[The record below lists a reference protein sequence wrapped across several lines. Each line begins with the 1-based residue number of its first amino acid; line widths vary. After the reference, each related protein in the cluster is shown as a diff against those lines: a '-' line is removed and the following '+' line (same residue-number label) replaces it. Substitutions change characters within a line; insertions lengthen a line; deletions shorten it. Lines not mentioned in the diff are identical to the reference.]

1 MNYQISSKNFDQ
13 PLLKPLLEVLIEFFD
28 TINTKFFV
36 IGATARDMIMDAHG
50 EKSSRTTHDLD
61 IAIAIP
67 DWKKYTDIE
76 EGLLNLKDF
85 EKDKSQKQRFKYNGF
100 YILDVVPFGDIMKM
114 DDKIFWPPDEQTA
127 MSVLGFDDVSKAT
140 IEITIDEHLTL
151 HAASLPGIF
160 LLKIV
165 AWKER
170 HLIKKDDADDIGFIL
185 RNYFPIN
192 ENRIA
197 DDHIDL
203 YDDPDFSLM
212 TAGAMLIGRDIG
224 VILQSNNQTKQKIIT
239 ILENEIS
246 KEEESKFINHILETN
261 RVLKYEEV
269 RKCITNIITGINHK
283 SN

>member
-1 MNYQISSKNFDQ
+1 MDYKISSKNFDH
-13 PLLKPLLEVLIEFFD
+13 PLLKPLLEVLIGFFGSID
-28 TINTKFFV
+28 TKFFV

-50 EKSSRTTHDLD
+50 EKSSRTTRDLD

-67 DWKKYTDIE
+67 DWKKYTNIE
-76 EGLLNLKDF
+76 EGLLKLKDF
-85 EKDKSQKQRFKYNGF
+85 HKDTSQKQRFIFREF
-100 YILDVVPFGDIMKM
+100 YTLDIVPFGDIMKL

-127 MSVLGFDDVSKAT
+127 ISVLGFDDVSRAT
-140 IEITIDEHLTL
+140 IEITVDEHLTL
-151 HAASLPGIF
+151 NAASLPGIF

-185 RNYFPIN
+185 RNYFSIN

-197 DDHIDL
+197 IDHIDL
-203 YDDPDFSLM
+203 YDDSDFSIM
-212 TAGAMLIGRDIG
+212 TAGAMLMGRDIG
-224 VILQSNNQTKQKIIT
+224 AILKSNDKTKQKIIA
-239 ILENEIS
+239 ILETEIS
-246 KEEESKFINHILETN
+246 MEEESKLINHILETN

-269 RKCITNIITGINHK
+269 IKCIANIVTGINHK

>member
-1 MNYQISSKNFDQ
+1 MIYQISSKNFDQ
-13 PLLKPLLEVLIEFFD
+13 PLLKPLLEVLIGFFNSID
-28 TINTKFFV
+28 TKFFV
-36 IGATARDMIMDAHG
+36 IGATARDMIMDAHS
-50 EKSSRTTHDLD
+50 EKSSRATRDLD

-67 DWKKYTDIE
+67 DWKKYADIE
-76 EGLLNLKDF
+76 EGLLKLKDF
-85 EKDKSQKQRFKYNGF
+85 QKDNSQKQRFSYQGF
-100 YILDVVPFGDIMKM
+100 YTLDIVPFGDIMKL

-151 HAASLPGIF
+151 NAASLPGIF

-170 HLIKKDDADDIGFIL
+170 HLMKKDDADDIGFIL
-185 RNYFPIN
+185 RNYFSIN

-197 DDHIDL
+197 TEHIDL

-224 VILQSNNQTKQKIIT
+224 IILQSNNETKHKIIA
-239 ILENEIS
+239 ILESEIS
-246 KEEESKFINHILETN
+246 LEEESKLINHILETN

-269 RKCITNIITGINHK
+269 RKCITNIITGLNHK

>member
-13 PLLKPLLEVLIEFFD
+13 PLLKPLLEVLIEFFGSID
-28 TINTKFFV
+28 TKFFV

-50 EKSSRTTHDLD
+50 EKSSRTTRDLD

-67 DWKKYTDIE
+67 DWKKYADIE
-76 EGLLNLKDF
+76 EGLLKLKDF
-85 EKDKSQKQRFKYNGF
+85 QKDNSQKQRFTYQEF
-100 YILDVVPFGDIMKM
+100 YTLDIVPFGDIMKL

-127 MSVLGFDDVSKAT
+127 MSVLGFDDVSKST
-140 IEITIDEHLTL
+140 IEITIDKHLTL
-151 HAASLPGIF
+151 NVASLAGIF
-160 LLKIV
+160 LLKIA

-170 HLIKKDDADDIGFIL
+170 HLVKKDDADDMGFIL
-185 RNYFPIN
+185 RNYFSIN

-197 DDHIDL
+197 TEHIDL

-212 TAGAMLIGRDIG
+212 TAGAMLIGRDMGI
-224 VILQSNNQTKQKIIT
+224 ILQSNDETKQKIIA
-239 ILENEIS
+239 ILESEIS
-246 KEEESKFINHILETN
+246 LEEESKLINHILETN
-261 RVLKYEEV
+261 KILKYEEV